1 MNGSF
6 DSPIV
11 IETDSDSSNCS
22 SFSEIEAVDVLESP
36 PKQSLTKNRFVYMY
50 YINVCAHIHEGRWMQ

>member
-22 SFSEIEAVDVLESP
+22 SFSEIEAVDLLESP
-36 PKQSLTKNRFVYMY
+36 PKQSLTKNRFVY
-50 YINVCAHIHEGRWMQ
+50 YINVCAHNMGRWMQ